1 MGLPLE
7 MVHLPHGDDR
17 IPHEGDHGGTGAQAV
32 EAVAEVHRIGPGG
45 HEEVHPD
52 HEQNDRH
59 NPTSELEAQE
69 WLLYEAH
76 ACLCHWESRPGGNN
90 ERKHREY
97 GGEDDLTEELAS
109 HRQALVLLLAY
120 LGEIVDEAED
130 THRNHGEQ
138 CENGRPSG
146 PCPRRAET
154 VQGRGSPAEHHGQ
167 HDDHAAER
175 WRAAFDLMRLGA
187 VLADVLTVIELVH
200 NADQQRGTDER
211 DDQRRQNSYDEGDH
225 EVTPF
230 VGVVA
235 L

>member
-138 CENGRPSG
+138 CENGRP
-146 PCPRRAET
+146 T
-154 VQGRGSPAEHHGQ
+154 
-167 HDDHAAER
+167 
-175 WRAAFDLMRLGA
+175 
-187 VLADVLTVIELVH
+187 LACRV
-200 NADQQRGTDER
+200 
-211 DDQRRQNSYDEGDH
+211 
-225 EVTPF
+225 
-230 VGVVA
+230 
-235 L
+235 